1 MALLKREG
9 KEVEPADIFSRFDRM
24 FDEWMRSGPFH
35 GALESLPWMHD
46 MIRIDEFRE
55 DSTLV
60 VRAELPGIDP
70 DQDVDLTVG
79 DGMLHIS
86 AQRRTEEKEEEGKGF
101 LRREMRYG
109 SFSRTL
115 PLPEGVTESDVSANY
130 KDGILEVRISLPESV
145 VSKEPKQIPVRKG

>member
-9 KEVEPADIFSRFDRM
+9 KGVEPTDVFSRFDRM
-24 FDEWMRSGPFH
+24 FDEWTRSWPFH
-35 GALESLPWMHD
+35 GALESRLPWMQD
-46 MIRIDEFRE
+46 VIRVDEFRE

-60 VRAELPGIDP
+60 IRAELPGIDP
-70 DQDVDLTVG
+70 DRDVELTVG

-86 AQRRTEEKEEEGKGF
+86 AERRTEDKEEGKGY

-115 PLPEGVTESDVSANY
+115 PLPEGVADSDVSASY
-130 KDGILEVRISLPESV
+130 QDGILEVRVSLPESV